1 MAKSR
6 FAAGFA
12 GFLIGVVTGLGIAAG
27 AAVFITKSPLPFV
40 EKVDKVTADVDPA
53 AKLAGN
59 VDPNARLNT
68 SSMDASAVAP
78 TGSVKTVTVADA
90 EAPARDAAGKAVE
103 PGQVTPVTY
112 WVQVGA
118 YNKKDEAE
126 THAASL
132 AMQGIGASVLQAGAF
147 WRVRVGP
154 FDDRQSAQEAF
165 DSLSDSGLKPVI
177 VEQK

>member
-68 SSMDASAVAP
+68 SSMDAPAAAP
-78 TGSVKTVTVADA
+78 SGSVKTVTVADT
-90 EAPARDAAGKAVE
+90 EAPTRDAAGKAVE

-112 WVQVGA
+112 WVQIGA
-118 YNKKDEAE
+118 YNKRMTQRPTLLVLPCRA
-126 THAASL
+126 L
-132 AMQGIGASVLQAGAF
+132 APLFCKPGPFGASASAPLMTGNLLRKLLTAF
-147 WRVRVGP
+147 LTRG
-154 FDDRQSAQEAF
+154 
-165 DSLSDSGLKPVI
+165 
-177 VEQK
+177 

>member
-53 AKLAGN
+53 AKLAGG
-59 VDPNARLNT
+59 VDPNARLNA
-68 SSMDASAVAP
+68 SSMDAPAP
-78 TGSVKTVTVADA
+78 AAGGVKTVTVPDQ
-90 EAPARDAAGKAVE
+90 APTRDAAGKAVE

-118 YNKKDEAE
+118 YSKKDEAE
-126 THAASL
+126 THAAGL
-132 AMQGIGASVLQAGAF
+132 AMQGIGASVQQSGAF

-154 FDDRQSAQEAF
+154 FDDRKSAQEAF
-165 DSLSDSGLKPVI
+165 DSLADQGQKPVI